1 MSTLDD
7 LRYATELTAEE
18 ADPETDKIPVW
29 HPSGGQTS
37 IRSISLAALSA
48 AVGGGGGGLPAG
60 GVSQADFDA
69 LKSSVIVDLNNLRDT
84 IMLMQ
89 SSLDNDAGVATD
101 TWVAT
106 GTPPALTT
114 E

>member
-1 MSTLDD
+1 MAILDD
-7 LRYATELTAEE
+7 LRYAVPLTAE
-18 ADPETDKIPVW
+18 DMMPETDMVPVF
-29 HPSGGQTS
+29 HPDGGHATT
-37 IRSISLAALSA
+37 RSISLSDLAASL
-48 AVGGGGGGLPAG
+48 GGEGS
-60 GVSQADFDA
+60 GVSGVSRADFDE
-69 LKSSVIVDLNNLRDT
+69 LKSSVMVDLNNLRDT

-89 SSLDNDAGVATD
+89 ASLDADEGVATD

>member
-1 MSTLDD
+1 MAILDD
-7 LRYATELTAEE
+7 LRYAVPLTAEE
-18 ADPETDKIPVW
+18 VVPETDMVPVF
-29 HPSGGQTS
+29 HPTGGHATT
-37 IRSISLAALSA
+37 RSVSLASLAAAL
-48 AVGGGGGGLPAG
+48 GGGGSGAG
-60 GVSQADFDA
+60 GVSQAAFDE

-89 SSLDNDAGVATD
+89 ASLDMDAGVATD
-101 TWVAT
+101 TWVET